1 MHFYN
6 KIAKVFFFFFPLPPP
21 PPTPP
26 PIFFFLSF
34 FSLSPGFSVHPGNA
48 ATATVAVLFSS
59 LAGPATRYMQSPV
72 TTVSTLSP
80 SLNAPSS
87 SLLEVYILQFQV
99 EYAVL
104 NNLMYMLSFC
114 FIILR
119 VSLSSLSNKSNILFI
134 MFASLS
140 RDFS

>member
-6 KIAKVFFFFFPLPPP
+6 KIAKVFSFFSFFLFFFFSW
-21 PPTPP
+21 
-26 PIFFFLSF
+26 IQY
-34 FSLSPGFSVHPGNA
+34 SPGQCCNSDSHG
-48 ATATVAVLFSS
+48 S
-59 LAGPATRYMQSPV
+59 LLQPCWSCDPRHQSPV
-72 TTVSTLSP
+72 KPSRAAALAAFRPTTVSTLSP
-80 SLNAPSS
+80 SLNAPPSS
-87 SLLEVYILQFQV
+87 SLLEVYILQFEV

-119 VSLSSLSNKSNILFI
+119 VSLSSLSNKNNILFI